1 MCPRGRIGVDA
12 MRAGYL
18 GRRPRLLEARRSARV
33 WTIMQSAKAG
43 LQHAL
48 EPRQYSEW
56 LVLSVCLQRNLP
68 RRLAWQDAI
77 EQHHIDRSGH

>member
-1 MCPRGRIGVDA
+1 
-12 MRAGYL
+12 
-18 GRRPRLLEARRSARV
+18 
-33 WTIMQSAKAG
+33 MQSAKAG

-48 EPRQYSEW
+48 EPRQYSDW